1 MLHVDDFKDFSS
13 GSDSNSQ
20 LNEQALAHIQ
30 TLKDAFQQIDKD
42 LDSVLTSSELLS
54 FLDNRMKSGQ
64 FDRNIA
70 TKLFSYIDKDNKGEI
85 SVQDFIKGYIFLEED
100 IKKTLTKFQKK
111 YNEVKKVNEELAKKC
126 MESQNEKINAEGL
139 SEKSKI
145 TLIFSEIEVLSNRE
159 QYQIF
164 IVETKYNRERKE
176 IDIDLDNQTVLKLE
190 NKEIEL

>member
-13 GSDSNSQ
+13 GSETNSQ

-30 TLKDAFQQIDKD
+30 TLKDGFQQIDKD

-111 YNEVKKVNEELAKKC
+111 YNEVKKMNDELANKC
-126 MESQNEKINAEGL
+126 MESQNEKINSEGL

-164 IVETKYNRERKE
+164 IVETNYNRETKE
-176 IDIDLDNQTVLKLE
+176 IDIDLDNQTVLQLE
-190 NKEIEL
+190 NKEIE

>member
-13 GSDSNSQ
+13 GSETNSQ
-20 LNEQALAHIQ
+20 LNEQALTHIQ

-111 YNEVKKVNEELAKKC
+111 YNEVKKMNDELANKC
-126 MESQNEKINAEGL
+126 MESQNEKINSEGL
-139 SEKSKI
+139 SDKSKI

-164 IVETKYNRERKE
+164 IVETNYNRETKE
-176 IDIDLDNQTVLKLE
+176 IDIDLDNQTVLQLE

>member
-13 GSDSNSQ
+13 GSETNSQ

-64 FDRNIA
+64 FDRTIA

-111 YNEVKKVNEELAKKC
+111 YNEVKKMNDELANKC
-126 MESQNEKINAEGL
+126 MESQNEKINSEGL
-139 SEKSKI
+139 SDKSKI

-164 IVETKYNRERKE
+164 IVETNYNRETKE
-176 IDIDLDNQTVLKLE
+176 IDIDLDNQTVLQLE

>member
-13 GSDSNSQ
+13 GSETNSQ

-64 FDRNIA
+64 FDRTIA

-111 YNEVKKVNEELAKKC
+111 YNEVKKMNDELANKC
-126 MESQNEKINAEGL
+126 MESQNEKINSEGL

-164 IVETKYNRERKE
+164 IVETNYNRETKE
-176 IDIDLDNQTVLKLE
+176 IDIDLDNQTVLQLE
-190 NKEIEL
+190 NKEIE

>member
-70 TKLFSYIDKDNKGEI
+70 TKLFSYIDKENKGEI
-85 SVQDFIKGYIFLEED
+85 SVQEFIKGYIFLEED

-139 SEKSKI
+139 SDKSKI

-164 IVETKYNRERKE
+164 IVETKYNREREE

>member
-13 GSDSNSQ
+13 GSETNSQ
-20 LNEQALAHIQ
+20 LNEQTLTHIQ

-111 YNEVKKVNEELAKKC
+111 YNEVKKMNDELANKC
-126 MESQNEKINAEGL
+126 MESQNEKINSEGL
-139 SEKSKI
+139 SDKSKI

-164 IVETKYNRERKE
+164 IVETNYNRETKE
-176 IDIDLDNQTVLKLE
+176 IDIDLDNQTVLQLE

>member
-13 GSDSNSQ
+13 GSETNSQ

-111 YNEVKKVNEELAKKC
+111 YNEVKKMNDELANKC

-164 IVETKYNRERKE
+164 IVETNYNRETKE
-176 IDIDLDNQTVLKLE
+176 IDIDLDNQTVLQLE

>member
-13 GSDSNSQ
+13 GSETNSQ
-20 LNEQALAHIQ
+20 LNEQALTHIQ

-111 YNEVKKVNEELAKKC
+111 YNEVKKMNDELANKC
-126 MESQNEKINAEGL
+126 MESQNEKINSEGL

-164 IVETKYNRERKE
+164 IVETNYNRETKE
-176 IDIDLDNQTVLKLE
+176 IDIDLDNQTVLQLE
-190 NKEIEL
+190 NKEIE

>member
-1 MLHVDDFKDFSS
+1 MLHVEDFKDFSS
-13 GSDSNSQ
+13 GSESNSQ
-20 LNEQALAHIQ
+20 LNEQTLAHIQ
-30 TLKDAFQQIDKD
+30 ILKDAFQQIDKD
-42 LDSVLTSSELLS
+42 LDSILTPSELLS

-100 IKKTLTKFQKK
+100 IKKTLSKFQKR
-111 YNEVKKVNEELAKKC
+111 YNEVKKENNELANKC

-139 SEKSKI
+139 SDKSKI
-145 TLIFSEIEVLSNRE
+145 TLVFSEIEVLSNRE
-159 QYQIF
+159 EYQMF
-164 IVETKYNRERKE
+164 IVETKYNREIKE
-176 IDIDLDNQTVLKLE
+176 IDIDLDNQTILKLE

>member
-13 GSDSNSQ
+13 GSETNSQ
-20 LNEQALAHIQ
+20 LNEKTLAHIQ

-111 YNEVKKVNEELAKKC
+111 YNEVKKMNDELANKC
-126 MESQNEKINAEGL
+126 MESQNEKINSEGL
-139 SEKSKI
+139 SDKSKI

-159 QYQIF
+159 QYQLF
-164 IVETKYNRERKE
+164 IVETNYNRETKE
-176 IDIDLDNQTVLKLE
+176 LAIDLDNQTVLQLE
-190 NKEIEL
+190 NKEIE

>member
-13 GSDSNSQ
+13 GSETNSQ
-20 LNEQALAHIQ
+20 LNEQALTHIQ

-111 YNEVKKVNEELAKKC
+111 YNEVKKMNDELANKC
-126 MESQNEKINAEGL
+126 MESQNEKINSEGL

-164 IVETKYNRERKE
+164 IVETNYNRETKE
-176 IDIDLDNQTVLKLE
+176 IDIDLDNQTVLQLE

>member
-13 GSDSNSQ
+13 GSETNSQ
-20 LNEQALAHIQ
+20 LNEQTLSHIQ

-111 YNEVKKVNEELAKKC
+111 YNEVKKMNDELANKC
-126 MESQNEKINAEGL
+126 MESQNEKINSEGL
-139 SEKSKI
+139 SDKSKI

-164 IVETKYNRERKE
+164 IVETNYNSETKE
-176 IDIDLDNQTVLKLE
+176 IDIDLDNQTVLQLE
-190 NKEIEL
+190 NKEIE

>member
-70 TKLFSYIDKDNKGEI
+70 TKLFSYIDKENKGEI
-85 SVQDFIKGYIFLEED
+85 SVQEFIKGYIFLEED

-139 SEKSKI
+139 SDKSKI

>member
-13 GSDSNSQ
+13 GSETNSQ

-111 YNEVKKVNEELAKKC
+111 YNEVKKMNDELANKC
-126 MESQNEKINAEGL
+126 MESQNEKINSEGL
-139 SEKSKI
+139 SDKSKI

-164 IVETKYNRERKE
+164 IVETNYNRETKE
-176 IDIDLDNQTVLKLE
+176 IDIDFDNQTVLQLE

>member
-13 GSDSNSQ
+13 GSETNSQ

-64 FDRNIA
+64 FDRTIA

-111 YNEVKKVNEELAKKC
+111 YNEVKKMNDELANKC
-126 MESQNEKINAEGL
+126 MESQNEKINSEGL
-139 SEKSKI
+139 SDKSKI

-164 IVETKYNRERKE
+164 IVETNYNRETKE
-176 IDIDLDNQTVLKLE
+176 IDIDLDNQTVLQLE
-190 NKEIEL
+190 NKEIE

>member
-13 GSDSNSQ
+13 GSETNSQ
-20 LNEQALAHIQ
+20 LNEQTLAHIQ

-111 YNEVKKVNEELAKKC
+111 YNEVKKMNDELANKC
-126 MESQNEKINAEGL
+126 MESQNEKINSEGL

-164 IVETKYNRERKE
+164 IVETNYNRETKE
-176 IDIDLDNQTVLKLE
+176 IDIDLDNQTVLQLE

>member
-13 GSDSNSQ
+13 GSETNSQ
-20 LNEQALAHIQ
+20 LNEQTLAHIQ

-111 YNEVKKVNEELAKKC
+111 YNEVKKMNDELANKC
-126 MESQNEKINAEGL
+126 MESQNEKINSEGL
-139 SEKSKI
+139 SDKSKI

-164 IVETKYNRERKE
+164 IVENNYNRETKE
-176 IDIDLDNQTVLKLE
+176 IDIDLDNQTVLQLE
-190 NKEIEL
+190 NKEIE

>member
-42 LDSVLTSSELLS
+42 LDSVLTQSELLS
-54 FLDNRMKSGQ
+54 FLDSRMKSGQ

-85 SVQDFIKGYIFLEED
+85 TVQDFIKGYIFLEED

-111 YNEVKKVNEELAKKC
+111 YNEVKKENDELAKKC

-139 SEKSKI
+139 SDKSKI

-159 QYQIF
+159 EYQIY
-164 IVETKYNRERKE
+164 IVETKYNRETKE

-190 NKEIEL
+190 DKEIEL